1 MKWTNE
7 QNDAIKAR
15 GTDILVSAAAGSGK
29 TAVLTERI
37 KQMILNDGISVE
49 NMLIVTFTNAAASEM
64 REKILKAISSAI
76 NELSEMLRMPSLEGS
91 TTKNATGAP
100 SASTPTASTPTASSS
115 TVRPPTANASGVD
128 AAMSTTPAA
137 NSSTASPP
145 AAKATDVSTSAALEA
160 TAASSAERPTYL
172 DSKEEIRRKLA
183 YLRTQYRKAH
193 QANISTF
200 HSFSMSVIRKYF
212 YLTDVEADFTICDEA
227 RGEILKGEA
236 LDELFESRF
245 KNDNEAFT
253 GFLRQYASLRNED
266 RVKSLIMNV
275 YTFVMSMPNPFEWLD
290 DACKSLETDKE
301 KFSESKICKTVID
314 FVLKNAEK
322 AVILAQQVCELTSHV
337 PSINEKAKGDLEVIS
352 GCVQEI
358 KSFAQKT
365 IIAAE
370 GTDASETVAAGEDAD
385 ASSAEELWD
394 MFSNLGSIKLSTF
407 RAAKVDKEYYDEIK
421 DTVSDI
427 RKNIKEILKNILT
440 NVAPVPY
447 AEMIRRM
454 SATAKPAE
462 YLAGLVKEFHKRFRE
477 KKLEKSMLEFNDI
490 EHEALGILRQ
500 EEPAAEYRKKFE
512 TIFVDEY
519 QDSSILQET
528 LIQQISRGNNVYMV
542 GDVKQ
547 SIYKFRLAEPEI
559 FIDKYNSFDSY
570 KIVPFRQP
578 SASAAAFGTAE
589 NTAEPQAAESTAEP
603 KIGERVAA
611 TKASASTA
619 EAQAAE
625 SSAEPKTGERVAEPK
640 VSASGAASEESV
652 QSVETTVES
661 RNDEFFKRVD
671 INGRRIDLNKNFR
684 CKGNIVRA
692 VNGIFSNIMNR
703 ELGGIDYDE
712 NASLKKGVEYEG
724 DLDRP
729 VMLHILDTTKI
740 EPKLIDEIEVRL
752 ADETDSKN
760 VGEDGTTD
768 KNVLSCKKRAGN
780 ESSTAHSYKDEEIDE
795 ELAELQS
802 KELEAKLVANLVSQR
817 LGQKI
822 YDSKAGAERKVGMK
836 DIVILLRGVSGKGDI
851 YAKALKEKGIA
862 GYVEADD
869 DYFRTM
875 EIEVFMNL
883 LRVIDNKRR
892 DIPLLSVLRSP
903 IFDISVGEL
912 VDIRLAHKYG
922 SYCDAVLASENEKCR
937 NALQKLKNWKVKS
950 RYMPLDEFVWMLMS
964 ESGYYAYA
972 SALPQ
977 GDIRAANL
985 RALVDRAAAYSE
997 SQGKGLFGFIKYVEL
1012 LDKNNVKIGQSASS
1026 TGAEN
1031 AVRIMT
1037 IHKSKGLEFPVVI
1050 LASLGSRFR
1059 YSSRNEDAVMHKDL
1073 GIGLEYVDYESNCK
1087 AETLMQTLIKSRR
1100 REEGLAEE
1108 MRILYVAMT
1117 RAMDELVLVGGMK
1130 NPGKKFE
1137 KLEAA
1142 FETGISQVSVKVS
1155 SPLDWIIPNIK
1166 PAGLICNIE
1175 TRQSLSDE
1183 VKADDEALEIL
1194 RGELENGFPAFDRE
1208 NELAALISE
1217 RFSFVYPHES
1227 DMDTKSKFT
1236 VSSLNKKLRG
1246 DDEPAQSSAACET
1259 GSALLQDSIA
1269 CDSGRNTAENIAGK
1283 TVEKTVEND
1292 EEPETDSIEVAYTD
1306 DLIAEMQ
1313 FAGKRGD
1320 ERFSDV
1326 SELLTES
1333 YRQSLE
1339 GSYGMTDGNDA
1350 HDLHNAHDL
1359 HSAHS
1364 MNRAQSTPQ
1373 PGMPKNW
1380 IESCSAIVPS
1390 FMKPDEGITPAM
1402 RGTIM
1407 HTVLELVPYDRDPD
1421 SIDEKYAEEFVQSL
1435 TERNLLT
1442 EKEAKTVSVSQIT
1455 AFLKSPVG
1463 RRIYNAEW
1471 VKREWPFTLRKHRDE
1486 IAALAADSK
1495 TAEKIRKELPENVIL
1510 QGIIDCCFKD
1520 SEGIVIVDY
1529 KTDKVNRR
1537 DRQASYAKIADTYRN
1552 QLMLYA
1558 DVVKTALGEDEV
1570 STQLFMLSTGES
1582 LEIFPR

>member
-76 NELSEMLRMPSLEGS
+76 NELSEMLRMPSLEGI

-100 SASTPTASTPTASSS
+100 SASTPTASSPAASSS
-115 TVRPPTANASGVD
+115 TVSPPTANASGVD
-128 AAMSTTPAA
+128 AAMSTTPTANASEVDAA
-137 NSSTASPP
+137 MSTTPTANESGVP
-145 AAKATDVSTSAALEA
+145 AAPET
-160 TAASSAERPTYL
+160 TAASSAEKTTYL

-385 ASSAEELWD
+385 ANVDITIAESDGTADVDADNANETDASSAEELWD

-462 YLAGLVKEFHKRFRE
+462 YLAGLVKEFHNRFRE

-570 KIVPFRQP
+570 KVVPFRQP
-578 SASAAAFGTAE
+578 TASAAE
-589 NTAEPQAAESTAEP
+589 SQAAESN
-603 KIGERVAA
+603 
-611 TKASASTA
+611 
-619 EAQAAE
+619 
-625 SSAEPKTGERVAEPK
+625 AEPKTGERVAATK
-640 VSASGAASEESV
+640 ATASAAASEESV

-729 VMLHILDTTKI
+729 VMLHIIDTTKI
-740 EPKLIDEIEVRL
+740 EPKLVDEIEARL
-752 ADETDSKN
+752 ADETDSKPA
-760 VGEDGTTD
+760 GEDGTTD
-768 KNVLSCKKRAGN
+768 KNGLSGKKRAGN

-1050 LASLGSRFR
+1050 LASLGSGFR

-1087 AETLMQTLIKSRR
+1087 SETLMQTLIKSRR

-1130 NPGKKFE
+1130 NPEKKFE

-1236 VSSLNKKLRG
+1236 VSGLNKKLRG

-1259 GSALLQDSIA
+1259 GSALSQDLIA
-1269 CDSGRNTAENIAGK
+1269 CGSGRNAAENIAGK

-1292 EEPETDSIEVAYTD
+1292 EEPETDSIEITYTD

-1350 HDLHNAHDL
+1350 HDLHSTHDL

-1421 SIDEKYAEEFVQSL
+1421 SIDEKYVEEFVHSL
-1435 TERNLLT
+1435 TEKNLLT
-1442 EKEAKTVSVSQIT
+1442 EKEAKTVSISQIT

-1495 TAEKIRKELPENVIL
+1495 TAERIRKELPENVIL

-1529 KTDKVNRR
+1529 KTDKMNRR

>member
-76 NELSEMLRMPSLEGS
+76 NELSEMLRMPSLDGS
-91 TTKNATGAP
+91 TTENATGAP
-100 SASTPTASTPTASSS
+100 SASSQ
-115 TVRPPTANASGVD
+115 
-128 AAMSTTPAA
+128 
-137 NSSTASPP
+137 
-145 AAKATDVSTSAALEA
+145 
-160 TAASSAERPTYL
+160 AASSAERPTYL

-183 YLRTQYRKAH
+183 HLRTQYRKAH

-385 ASSAEELWD
+385 ANVDITIAESDGTADVDADNANETDASNAEELWD

-570 KIVPFRQP
+570 KVVPFRQP
-578 SASAAAFGTAE
+578 TASAAE
-589 NTAEPQAAESTAEP
+589 SQAAESN
-603 KIGERVAA
+603 
-611 TKASASTA
+611 
-619 EAQAAE
+619 
-625 SSAEPKTGERVAEPK
+625 AEPKTGERVAATK
-640 VSASGAASEESV
+640 ATASAAAFGIAENTAENASKACAAASEESV

-661 RNDEFFKRVD
+661 RNDEFSKRVD

-729 VMLHILDTTKI
+729 VMLHIIDTTKI
-740 EPKLIDEIEVRL
+740 EPKLVDEIEARL
-752 ADETDSKN
+752 ADETDSKPA
-760 VGEDGTTD
+760 GEDGTTD
-768 KNVLSCKKRAGN
+768 KNGLSGKKRAGN

-1050 LASLGSRFR
+1050 LASLGSGFR

-1087 AETLMQTLIKSRR
+1087 SETLMQTLIKSRR

-1130 NPGKKFE
+1130 NPEKKFE

-1142 FETGISQVSVKVS
+1142 FETGINQVSVKVS

-1236 VSSLNKKLRG
+1236 VSGLNKKLRG
-1246 DDEPAQSSAACET
+1246 DDEPTQSSTACET
-1259 GSALLQDSIA
+1259 GSALSQDSIA
-1269 CDSGRNTAENIAGK
+1269 CGRGRNAAENIDGK

-1292 EEPETDSIEVAYTD
+1292 EESETDSIEVAYTD

-1313 FAGKRGD
+1313 FASKRGD

-1350 HDLHNAHDL
+1350 RDLHNAHDLHNVHDL

-1421 SIDEKYAEEFVQSL
+1421 SIDEKYVEEFVHSL

-1442 EKEAKTVSVSQIT
+1442 EKEAKTVSISQIT

-1495 TAEKIRKELPENVIL
+1495 TAERIRKELPENVIL